1 MNAICYGAK
10 LMIPGLLRFAD
21 GIDCGDEIVMITT
34 KGEVVGC
41 SSFHD
46 RVAGSGD
53 IVVVVS
59 ALDIVE

>member
-34 KGEVVGC
+34 KGEVY
-41 SSFHD
+41 
-46 RVAGSGD
+46 
-53 IVVVVS
+53 IVKKN
-59 ALDIVE
+59 IVW